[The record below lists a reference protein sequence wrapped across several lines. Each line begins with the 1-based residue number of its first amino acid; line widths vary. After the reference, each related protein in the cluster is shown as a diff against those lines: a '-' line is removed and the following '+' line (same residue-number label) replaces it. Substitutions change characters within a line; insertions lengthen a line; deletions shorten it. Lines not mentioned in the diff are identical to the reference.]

1 MMWTIKEHKNRAVKV
16 INKAPKHIK
25 EKYELWK
32 QIMQTDGP
40 EGVRAFP
47 GFKDEAL
54 KGEWQGSRSSRLS
67 DQYRVI
73 YTIYH
78 KEITVY
84 VEKIGPHDY

>member
-1 MMWTIKEHKNRAVKV
+1 MWQIKEHKNKATKV
-16 INKAPKHIK
+16 IKKAPKQVK
-25 EKYELWK
+25 EKYEFWK
-32 QIMQTDGP
+32 QVMKIDGP

-54 KGEWQGSRSSRLS
+54 KGEWQGSRSSRLN

-73 YTIYH
+73 YTICH
-78 KEITVY
+78 QEVTVY